1 MKKII
6 LLSCVFIIICI
17 IIGTSFYNKKKK
29 YTELRA
35 RSGVQVNS
43 SIEAFYLNNGY
54 FPKSF
59 KQIANDFKKRFN
71 DNDYKNNPFILDPF
85 TNDYYKLI
93 LVKSEKKDRNGV
105 LTISAGFNNII
116 DNNISE
122 VSIKDVHKMKLIKKE
137 VNNWDYKPP
146 FLEYFISD
154 KDIIVDYYCDEFQ
167 YLTGQKIKDFSK
179 LSKIHHICKTNN
191 TTRRLFIQG
200 RVSSLNFK
208 ENSLKLY
215 LNGVEVNCYNV
226 LNLKGITIGDN
237 IHVSALLDPSV
248 ENGLIKCKI
257 YSFELNRL
265 NIMNY
270 TRDILKDIGFTIV

>member
-6 LLSCVFIIICI
+6 LFSCIFIITCI

-29 YTELRA
+29 YSELRA

-43 SIEAFYLNNGY
+43 NIEAFYLNNGY

-59 KQIANDFKKRFN
+59 RQIANDFEKRFN
-71 DNDYKNNPFILDPF
+71 DNDYKNSPFILDPF
-85 TNDYYKLI
+85 TNNYYKLI
-93 LVKSEKKDRNGV
+93 LVKSEKKERNGV

-122 VSIKDVHKMKLIKKE
+122 VSIKNVHKLKLIKKE

-270 TRDILKDIGFTIV
+270 TRDILKDIGFSLV